1 MFENRYS
8 FLPMKT
14 GSHVYIIL
22 KSNQSLKFHL
32 KILGEKMSVTL
43 VDQMTNF
50 LSQSADARKTPSGE

>member
-1 MFENRYS
+1 MFENKYS

-14 GSHVYIIL
+14 GSHVYIL
-22 KSNQSLKFHL
+22 KSNQLLKFHL